1 MSSATVFTPSATPLT
16 PVRGGKKIAIIG
28 SGISGLTCAY
38 LLNGRHDVHLFE
50 ANDYL
55 GGHTQTTD
63 VPVNGT
69 NYPVNTGFIVFN
81 DWTYPNFIELM
92 DQLKVASE
100 DSDMSFSV
108 KSPLTDMEYNGHDFN
123 SLFAKRRNLFNP
135 KFWLMLRDILRFN
148 KETRAELAADEINR
162 NETLGSYLQRKQ
174 YGDYF
179 RRYYII
185 PMGAAVWSASEE
197 MMMSFPLYFFVR
209 FFNNHG
215 MLSVDD
221 RPQWRVISGG
231 SRSYVEAIAKRLPE
245 NQVFLNTPIQ
255 SVERLSHGVELT
267 YNHPGKKCQNH
278 FDEVIFACHSDQA
291 LQMLSDATH
300 DEKQVLGAIPYQMNE
315 VVLHTDETIL
325 PKRKAAWAAWNYHID
340 ENTKQRDTVAVTYYM
355 NRLQNFDHC
364 PKHFCVTLNKTED
377 IDPAKIIRIFQ
388 YAHPVFTMEGMLAQ
402 KNHHTINNKHHTHF
416 CGAYWFNGFHEDGV
430 NSALRVCES
439 FGITLKNHH
448 PDDASVNQNYTSDR
462 NSNRNSNRT
471 TDQAAA
477 DNSGKVA

>member
-69 NYPVNTGFIVFN
+69 TYPVNTGFIVFN

-162 NETLGSYLQRKQ
+162 NETL
-174 YGDYF
+174 
-179 RRYYII
+179 
-185 PMGAAVWSASEE
+185 
-197 MMMSFPLYFFVR
+197 
-209 FFNNHG
+209 
-215 MLSVDD
+215 
-221 RPQWRVISGG
+221 
-231 SRSYVEAIAKRLPE
+231 
-245 NQVFLNTPIQ
+245 
-255 SVERLSHGVELT
+255 
-267 YNHPGKKCQNH
+267 
-278 FDEVIFACHSDQA
+278 
-291 LQMLSDATH
+291 
-300 DEKQVLGAIPYQMNE
+300 
-315 VVLHTDETIL
+315 
-325 PKRKAAWAAWNYHID
+325 
-340 ENTKQRDTVAVTYYM
+340 AVTCSVS
-355 NRLQNFDHC
+355 NTAIISAVITSSRWARQSGR
-364 PKHFCVTLNKTED
+364 
-377 IDPAKIIRIFQ
+377 PAK
-388 YAHPVFTMEGMLAQ
+388 
-402 KNHHTINNKHHTHF
+402 K
-416 CGAYWFNGFHEDGV
+416 
-430 NSALRVCES
+430 
-439 FGITLKNHH
+439 
-448 PDDASVNQNYTSDR
+448 
-462 NSNRNSNRT
+462 
-471 TDQAAA
+471 
-477 DNSGKVA
+477 